1 MIPIKRHRVSN
12 LKLAE
17 ISSVD
22 NPAQIGARAVLIKS
36 AGDALM
42 TDIEI
47 RKNASAV
54 ASGAQ
59 PAYSANT
66 FEDAMLRRAEE
77 LSVRQNVTPEQPWR
91 RTCPA
96 TRPSWTWP
104 TPPRSPAARPTGSR
118 SASVRAS
125 GPDEEGRAHR

>member
-22 NPAQIGARAVLIKS
+22 HPAQIGARAVLIKS
-36 AGDALM
+36 AVESPM

-59 PAYSANT
+59 PAYSAST

-77 LSVRQNVTPEQPWR
+77 LSVRQNVTPEQ
-91 RTCPA
+91 A
-96 TRPSWTWP
+96 LAKNLSSD
-104 TPPRSPAARPTGSR
+104 TPLMDLAHAAEIARCAAYG
-118 SASVRAS
+118 AEVRKRQ
-125 GPDEEGRAHR
+125 GERV